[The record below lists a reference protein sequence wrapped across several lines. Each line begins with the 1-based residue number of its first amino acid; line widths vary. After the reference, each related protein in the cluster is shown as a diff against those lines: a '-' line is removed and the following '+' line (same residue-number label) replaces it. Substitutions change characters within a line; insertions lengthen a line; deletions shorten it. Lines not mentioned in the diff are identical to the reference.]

1 MVHIA
6 DHPAT
11 GTPLFDPGA
20 LRRGPNPDA
29 DTSFAD
35 LNQADPSLYES
46 MYLKSIGLDGI
57 GPRSRHDQWRA
68 NRFGDVQAQYALD
81 RAGLYG
87 FGAREDEGQT
97 VTEGRTFQEYL
108 DLIKGASN
116 QYGGYNTNK
125 NMSQISDLSDAGVM
139 DLREKIGFQGFN
151 ANDIM
156 NQAFRNA
163 TTARFG
169 NRYGGNIADRA
180 LGQRAQFATTQEGQ
194 DDQSFTRQL
203 LDQLKRQFGIEIA
216 PRANK
221 LSALRGLTS
230 DIA

>member
-1 MVHIA
+1 MTHIA
-6 DHPAT
+6 GHKAT
-11 GTPLFDPGA
+11 GTPLFDPDANRAPQGI
-20 LRRGPNPDA
+20 GA

-35 LNQADPSLYES
+35 LNQADPALYES

-68 NRFGDVQAQYALD
+68 NRFNDVRAQYALD

-87 FGAREDEGQT
+87 FGAREDGGQT

-108 DLIKGASN
+108 DLIKGATN

-125 NMSQISDLSDAGVM
+125 NLAEIQNLSDQGVM
-139 DLREKIGFQGFN
+139 ELRENLGFQGFN

-169 NRYGGNIADRA
+169 GRYGGNIADRA
-180 LGQRAQFATTQEGQ
+180 LGQRAQFAITQEGQ
-194 DDQSFTRQL
+194 DEQSFTRQL

-216 PRANK
+216 PRSNSLA
-221 LSALRGLTS
+221 ALRGLTS